1 MVFDSKYSMFNAEEF
16 EALKAPEVF
25 LSESK
30 AIS

>member
-1 MVFDSKYSMFNAEEF
+1 MFNAEEF

-30 AIS
+30 AISWSIK